1 MLNQIP
7 HSRRLAIFL
16 SGIWLFV
23 SGLFS
28 LMIGAEE
35 FFVEYDPTAAFL
47 TTWLFV
53 GVMPLGLVWGAAWV
67 VGGYRLERR
76 QVAMREPE
84 PGEGLRP
91 QGIGSLEGGGTVTRL
106 RVLLAQHPAWTLVGG
121 VVVVVAVAIGLIP
134 PGTSPIEY
142 KTGFGEAFVYALTSP
157 VHAFAGAIG
166 TLVFARVFVAPWQ
179 RYWVGYRATLLAQ
192 LWTGAVSMLGW
203 TITAAADSEMAGMA
217 VTLLLVFPGVA
228 WVFGRFLKLSDG
240 NPIGL
245 LVGAK
250 ILALGLA
257 ATLVLLGVVALVLGV
272 ALT

>member
-157 VHAFAGAIG
+157 CVCRCHWDTSFRSCLCRPMAAI
-166 TLVFARVFVAPWQ
+166 
-179 RYWVGYRATLLAQ
+179 
-192 LWTGAVSMLGW
+192 LGW
-203 TITAAADSEMAGMA
+203 LSGYVAGP
-217 VTLLLVFPGVA
+217 TLDRGCFDA
-228 WVFGRFLKLSDG
+228 WVDHYCRCRLGDG
-240 NPIGL
+240 WHGSYSPTCFSWCG
-245 LVGAK
+245 VGVRPVPETK
-250 ILALGLA
+250 RR
-257 ATLVLLGVVALVLGV
+257 
-272 ALT
+272 